1 MKYGLKRVTM
11 DDVARELG
19 ISKKTLYVR
28 FKDKKHLV
36 QATIEH
42 YITNHQDCIEATL
55 AEGGNAIDR
64 WFRIARVVTQD
75 MNEMK
80 PTIYFDLRRYYPQA
94 FQVFEQFRNREI
106 LSTIKQN
113 LIRGKEE
120 GLYREDLDVEVVS
133 RLYVNII
140 PLTMNPEVFP
150 SSQYPFIQVYFEVF
164 RYHVRGIA
172 SKKGL
177 AYLEDNYKNPED
189 LSSTIA

>member
-1 MKYGLKRVTM
+1 M

-19 ISKKTLYVR
+19 ISKKTLYVH

-36 QATIEH
+36 LATIQH
-42 YITNHQDCIEATL
+42 YVKNHKRCIEDTL

-64 WFRIARVVTQD
+64 WFRIARLVTED
-75 MNEMK
+75 MSEMK

-94 FQVFEQFRNREI
+94 FQYFEQFRNGEV
-106 LSTIKQN
+106 LAMIKQN
-113 LIRGKEE
+113 LSRGKEE
-120 GLYREDLDVEVVS
+120 GLYRADLDVEVVA

-150 SSQYPFIQVYFEVF
+150 SAQYSFTKLYFEVF

-172 SKKGL
+172 SKEGVT
-177 AYLEDNYKNPED
+177 YLDLHYKNPEEI
-189 LSSTIA
+189 SSTNA